1 MIYYKLKNGETIEL
15 KIENKEDKNFNRT
28 TIIQALLF
36 NRALTIEYKFYDY
49 QIIDLNKIFEEIEQ
63 QYEDLEIKSINFE
76 YSCYAD

>member
-1 MIYYKLKNGETIEL
+1 MIYYKLKNGESIEL

-63 QYEDLEIKSINFE
+63 QYDDLETKSINFE